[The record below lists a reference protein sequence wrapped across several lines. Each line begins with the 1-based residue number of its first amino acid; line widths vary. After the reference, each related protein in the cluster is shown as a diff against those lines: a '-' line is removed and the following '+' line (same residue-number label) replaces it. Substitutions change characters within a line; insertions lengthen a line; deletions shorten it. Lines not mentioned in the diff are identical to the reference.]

1 MSRASLRIR
10 ILDVNDNPPELATP
24 YEAAVCED
32 AKPGQVAGV
41 PQPFSQVSISA
52 CSSLVLRAALW
63 TSASLPVLPLLPER
77 LPVQLLSHW
86 EPLCWCPTAKPIYR
100 GKDSSLTVAE
110 AGDALL
116 GRTLRAVPVG
126 GAAEAALLLTSTFSP
141 QLIQTISVV
150 DRDEPQSGHR
160 FYFTLAPEATNNHHF
175 SLLDIK
181 GKPCCTLPSPAA
193 SSLSSTAGGG
203 EGDRAVGLSS
213 LCAGWGS
220 GCFGHSARL
229 LANLKWWDW
238 SASSLDFLKEVLP
251 AFFSAAGR
259 SKAPL
264 VLSG

>member
-1 MSRASLRIR
+1 M
-10 ILDVNDNPPELATP
+10 NDNPPELATP

-41 PQPFSQVSISA
+41 PQPFSRISIST
-52 CSSLVLRAALW
+52 CSSLVLRAVLW
-63 TSASLPVLPLLPER
+63 TSASLPVLPLLPEH
-77 LPVQLLSHW
+77 LPVQLLSRW
-86 EPLCWCPTAKPIYR
+86 EPLCRCLIAKPVYR
-100 GKDSSLTVAE
+100 GKGSSLAVAE

-116 GRTLRAVPVG
+116 GPTLQAGPV
-126 GAAEAALLLTSTFSP
+126 EAALILTSAFSL

-150 DRDEPQSGHR
+150 DRDEPQSGHH

-181 GKPCCTLPSPAA
+181 GKLCRTLPSPAA
-193 SSLSSTAGGG
+193 SRMSSTAGRG
-203 EGDRAVGLSS
+203 EGDRAVGLRSI
-213 LCAGWGS
+213 CAGWSS
-220 GCFGHSARL
+220 GCFGHPARL

-238 SASSLDFLKEVLP
+238 SASSLDFLREALP
-251 AFFSAAGR
+251 AFFFAADR